1 MNNTKDGKMHPE
13 TLKMYNSPIYRK
25 KVKRAVV
32 ALKDLHN
39 IKGKLKRKD
48 SSLKP
53 DISTAHY
60 FSQLTEAGM
69 ERRNNKQ

>member
-1 MNNTKDGKMHPE
+1 MSNNKEVKLHPE
-13 TLKMYNSPIYRK
+13 TLKMFNSPGYRK

-32 ALKDLHN
+32 ALKVLHN